1 MIGKAAKTLQR
12 KREKL
17 KQKYKGETGDGDFKT
32 LKANFEKQQAQ
43 AHRVVKDVQRYTKA
57 LEEMAK
63 ASKTLGDS
71 IKTVYE
77 PEWIGSEP
85 AYNKI
90 TELDQTYQNLK
101 GDLSEQFNEPLKS
114 HLGQFPAHK
123 KRVEKH
129 ERRQLDHD
137 RCKRIVENGRS
148 KGSKKLNEL
157 EDQFTKASDEFREI
171 NEEIY
176 SVLPAFYELRRSFYG
191 QMFQTLFATVAKF
204 HEECTTITDDL
215 AQTMENLQVASSEES
230 AQHTQQRAFDL
241 AQDEATL
248 QTLRDLSGDGGETVA
263 TMEVMEADL
272 LSPSPQEDTY
282 EMPVA
287 LARPAEQAAPAPSGG
302 GGAGAG
308 AGPPGD
314 TLEIR
319 QATHPYVA
327 QDEDELSFQKG
338 ETIYVRPIPD
348 PEEEEDGWLYGS
360 TVNGKSG
367 VFPANFTQPG

>member
-1 MIGKAAKTLQR
+1 MLGKATKSLLR

-63 ASKTLGDS
+63 ASKALGDS
-71 IKTVYE
+71 IKMVYE
-77 PEWIGSEP
+77 PEWVGSEP

-101 GDLSEQFNEPLKS
+101 GELSDQFNEPLKS
-114 HLGQFPAHK
+114 YLGDFPAHK

-137 RCKRIVENGRS
+137 RCKRIVETGRS

-157 EDQFTKASDEFREI
+157 EDQYTKASDEFREI
-171 NEEIY
+171 NDEIY
-176 SVLPAFYELRRSFYG
+176 QVLPTFYELRRTFYG
-191 QMFQTLFATVAKF
+191 QMFQTLFGTVAKF
-204 HEECTTITDDL
+204 HEECTTITDTL
-215 AQTMENLQVASSEES
+215 AQTMEDLQVASSEES
-230 AQHTQQRAFDL
+230 AQHTQQRAFDIE
-241 AQDEATL
+241 QDEATL
-248 QTLRDLSGDGGETVA
+248 QTLRDLSGDGGEAVA

-272 LSPSPQEDTY
+272 LSPAPPSEDIY
-282 EMPVA
+282 EKPVPVA
-287 LARPAEQAAPAPSGG
+287 RPTEQAAPAPSGWDGG
-302 GGAGAG
+302 GGA
-308 AGPPGD
+308 PGD
-314 TLEIR
+314 TLELR
-319 QATHPYVA
+319 QATHPYEA
-327 QDEDELSFQKG
+327 QDEDELRFQKG

-348 PEEEEDGWLYGS
+348 PEDEEDGWLYGS
-360 TVNGKSG
+360 TMNGKSG
-367 VFPANFTQPG
+367 VFPANFTQLA